1 MWNEVQ
7 HVFVFAFFT
16 SREAEIDKTNYRY
29 AMHFPPCDLYFTVL
43 DKSHHILTVA
53 DKHS

>member
-1 MWNEVQ
+1 MGKEVWD
-7 HVFVFAFFT
+7 VFIFAFFT
-16 SREAEIDKTNYRY
+16 SKEEKIDKTNYLY
-29 AMHFPPCDLYFTVL
+29 ATRFPPCDLYFTVL